1 MGTGIALDAAG
12 IEPVMES
19 SAGALHRAFWM
30 SVVAATVGLW
40 AAPTSARCNKAQKKC
55 APPAGQA
62 RPDLAMIVPVV
73 TDDAGKPLVDVQVK
87 VDGEPLAR
95 RLDGRP
101 LPVAPGPHEF
111 SFTARVGP
119 WPGRDVS
126 TTEQITIVQGQR
138 GPIAVSL
145 PSPDADDANAT
156 WPPPA
161 AFAGTVDPET
171 TGERSKPPDKP
182 SPDRPAPE
190 APAPAEAPP
199 PVPRLGGG
207 PSAFAYLVGGV
218 GAVGLGAGALLT
230 YWGKTDNDA
239 LSQCAP
245 NCQPSSVDHIRRLY
259 LAADLSFG
267 AGGAALGVATLLFA
281 TSHPGDATAKA
292 PARAAYRFDV
302 RPTRSGGLALF
313 EGAF

>member
-1 MGTGIALDAAG
+1 MGI
-12 IEPVMES
+12 
-19 SAGALHRAFWM
+19 
-30 SVVAATVGLW
+30 VAATIGLW
-40 AAPTSARCNKAQKKC
+40 APPTSARCGKAQKKC
-55 APPAGQA
+55 APAAGHPK
-62 RPDLAMIVPVV
+62 PDVAMIVPVV
-73 TDDAGKPLVDVQVK
+73 TDDTGKPLVDVQVN

-95 RLDGRP
+95 RLDGRA

-126 TTEQITIVQGQR
+126 TTEQITIAQGQR

-145 PSPDADDANAT
+145 PSPDGDEANAT

-161 AFAGTVDPET
+161 AFAGAVAAET
-171 TGERSKPPDKP
+171 PAEPGKTPDKP
-182 SPDRPAPE
+182 ASDKAAQEVPP
-190 APAPAEAPP
+190 PAEAPP
-199 PVPRLGGG
+199 AVPRSGGG
-207 PSAFAYLVGGV
+207 PSAFAYLLGGV
-218 GAVGLGAGALLT
+218 GALGLGAGALLT

-239 LSQCAP
+239 LSQCTP
-245 NCQPSSVDHIRRLY
+245 NCQPSSVDHIRRMY

-281 TSHPGDATAKA
+281 TSHPGEAGAKA

-302 RPTRSGGLALF
+302 RPTRSGALGLF